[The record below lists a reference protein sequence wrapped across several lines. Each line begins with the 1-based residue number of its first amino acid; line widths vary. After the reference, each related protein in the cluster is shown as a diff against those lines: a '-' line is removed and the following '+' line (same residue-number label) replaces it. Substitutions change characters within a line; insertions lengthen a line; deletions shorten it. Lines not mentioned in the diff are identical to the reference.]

1 MGLGKQRAQLG
12 GKCRNSAQEEAR
24 SGPEGMFLAGSGCRL
39 ENTGAVASILVDF
52 GRELHGGVRF
62 VSGAAS
68 SRDIK
73 VRHERTVANTIE
85 TSISKPD
92 KVRLARATTSC
103 G

>member
-1 MGLGKQRAQLG
+1 
-12 GKCRNSAQEEAR
+12 
-24 SGPEGMFLAGSGCRL
+24 MFLAGSGCRL